1 MCVSDVQDYDF
12 MSNCDS
18 QSVMEINIK
27 NAMCRNIVMNYMIDV
42 DLRDF
47 EAALVNA
54 VEHSGHRT
62 RFRNF
67 HPVRNN
73 ATETG
78 WS

>member
-1 MCVSDVQDYDF
+1 VLLLQDVDF
-12 MSNCDS
+12 MAECDS
-18 QSVMEINIK
+18 QSVMNINI
-27 NAMCRNIVMNYMIDV
+27 NSATCRNIVMNYMIDV
-42 DLRDF
+42 NLRDF

-54 VEHSGHRT
+54 VEHSGHRI

-67 HPVRNN
+67 HPVPNN